1 MKRRTISLLALILA
15 AVMTLGLAMNAAA
28 MDDNPVEG
36 IVDVGPEDTMKYNQ
50 GTVSNNDGT
59 VENNDG
65 TVENNYGTVEINKGT
80 VENNYGIVVNNERTV
95 EINKGIVVNNERTVS
110 NNDGIVEYNDGTVED
125 NYRTVENNEG
135 TVKNNYR
142 TVEDNYRTVENNEG
156 IVRNNYRTVENNE
169 GTVKNNYGTVENNY
183 GTVENNYGG
192 SVNGGSVT
200 NQFYELPTPQNFSYT
215 DATESNDK
223 WWIKSDA
230 TVTVT
235 ANEGFYFASAPTT
248 TSGTVTVKE
257 EGKSY
262 TLSNVTG
269 NLTNGGLTLDVQ
281 AETTEPD
288 PTPTTPPT
296 DNTAAAEPASAPA
309 VQQTETAE
317 RPDPQDV
324 EATERYSFWMGVKS
338 DLRAAADGKTLRVH
352 VPADYTNMPASV
364 MEQIRLLDKDIT
376 VDLRWSGER
385 LLITPET
392 AVERPALKAFWTFEQ
407 LCELYAQ

>member
-36 IVDVGPEDTMKYNQ
+36 IVHVGPEDTMKYNQ
-50 GTVSNNDGT
+50 GTVSNNEGT
-59 VENNDG
+59 VEYNKGTVSNNDG
-65 TVENNYGTVEINKGT
+65 TVEYNEGTVKYNEGTVEYNEGTVKYNDGTVEINKGT
-80 VENNYGIVVNNERTV
+80 VENNFRIVVNNERTV
-95 EINKGIVVNNERTVS
+95 ENNDGIVVNN
-110 NNDGIVEYNDGTVED
+110 YGTVED
-125 NYRTVENNEG
+125 NYR
-135 TVKNNYR
+135 
-142 TVEDNYRTVENNEG
+142 
-156 IVRNNYRTVENNE
+156 I
-169 GTVKNNYGTVENNY
+169 
-183 GTVENNYGG
+183 VENNYGG
-192 SVNGGSVT
+192 SVIGGSVT

-296 DNTAAAEPASAPA
+296 DNTAEQPAAPT
-309 VQQTETAE
+309 VQKMETAE
-317 RPDPQDV
+317 RPDPMDV
-324 EATERYSFWMGVKS
+324 EATERYNFWMDVKS
-338 DLRAAADGKTLRVH
+338 DLRAAGDGKTMRIH

-364 MEQIRLLDKDIT
+364 MEQIRLLDKEIT
-376 VDLRWSGER
+376 VDLRWGGER

-392 AVERPALKAFWTFEQ
+392 AQRKTALKAFWTFEQ

>member
-15 AVMTLGLAMNAAA
+15 AVMTLGLAVSAAA

-50 GTVSNNDGT
+50 GTVSNNEGT
-59 VENNDG
+59 VENNKGTVSNNDG
-65 TVENNYGTVEINKGT
+65 IVENNERTVEYNDGT

-95 EINKGIVVNNERTVS
+95 K
-110 NNDGIVEYNDGTVED
+110 NNDGTVENNYGTVED
-125 NYRTVENNEG
+125 NYRTVGNNDG
-135 TVKNNYR
+135 TVK
-142 TVEDNYRTVENNEG
+142 
-156 IVRNNYRTVENNE
+156 NNYRTVENNE
-169 GTVKNNYGTVENNY
+169 GTVKNNY

-215 DATESNDK
+215 DAKESNDK

-288 PTPTTPPT
+288 PTPTTPPA
-296 DNTAAAEPASAPA
+296 DNTAAEPASAPA
-309 VQQTETAE
+309 VQKMETAE
-317 RPDPQDV
+317 RPDPQDI
-324 EATERYSFWMGVKS
+324 EATERYHFWMGV
-338 DLRAAADGKTLRVH
+338 
-352 VPADYTNMPASV
+352 
-364 MEQIRLLDKDIT
+364 
-376 VDLRWSGER
+376 
-385 LLITPET
+385 
-392 AVERPALKAFWTFEQ
+392 
-407 LCELYAQ
+407 